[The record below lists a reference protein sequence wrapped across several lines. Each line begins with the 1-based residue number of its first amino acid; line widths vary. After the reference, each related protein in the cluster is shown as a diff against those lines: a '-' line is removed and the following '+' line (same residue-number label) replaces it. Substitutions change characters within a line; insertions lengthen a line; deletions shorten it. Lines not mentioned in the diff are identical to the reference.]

1 MNKTKLV
8 TVLALLA
15 GVIGAGATP
24 VRAQGEIF
32 KEVAEAGSYCHIKFP
47 AIREE
52 TLSEAT
58 PGLTTS
64 GDLIDFY
71 GSCDHDPL
79 GKDEVQSQRLQPQ
92 HRYDSDFAD

>member
-1 MNKTKLV
+1 MNKAKLL
-8 TVLALLA
+8 TALALLA
-15 GVIGAGATP
+15 GVVGAGASS
-24 VRAQGEIF
+24 VRAQGEIL
-32 KEVAEAGSYCHIKFP
+32 KQVAETGTYCHVKFP

-79 GKDEVQSQRLQPQ
+79 GKEEVQSQKLQWQ
-92 HRYDSDFAD
+92 HRFDTDYAD

>member
-1 MNKTKLV
+1 MNKAKLV

-15 GVIGAGATP
+15 GVIGTGTTP

-32 KEVAEAGSYCHIKFP
+32 KEVAEGGSYCHIKFP

>member
-1 MNKTKLV
+1 MNMAKLA
-8 TVLALLA
+8 TVLARLA
-15 GVIGAGATP
+15 GVIGAGATS
-24 VRAQGEIF
+24 VRVQGELF

-58 PGLTTS
+58 PDLTTS

-71 GSCDHDPL
+71 GSCDHDPV
-79 GKDEVQSQRLQPQ
+79 GKDEVQSQRLQSQ